1 MARDLEEASLMFLK
15 SCFDYNPTGR
25 PKSRFVDKSFF
36 RFDGGGNKQKTT
48 YVKAGLPVVITRST
62 HLCTLKFNSGSV
74 SAPPTHA

>member
-36 RFDGGGNKQKTT
+36 
-48 YVKAGLPVVITRST
+48 GLMMVETSKRP
-62 HLCTLKFNSGSV
+62 LM
-74 SAPPTHA
+74 